1 MDNLE
6 QELKELIIEAVMLEG
21 VAAADMDSE
30 ALLFPTYELD
40 SIDGLELAMVI
51 KRRYGIEFV
60 EGDEQNKIIF
70 KTIRSLADHV
80 RTNRAETPMPA
91 PADKI
96 FQMVRDTIV
105 EQFEISSEDISLESR
120 LFEDLDLDSIDALD
134 MVVKLQ
140 EFTGKRIAE
149 GALKQVRTVGQI
161 VTLVEE
167 ILNETGAEALA

>member
-1 MDNLE
+1 
-6 QELKELIIEAVMLEG
+6 
-21 VAAADMDSE
+21 
-30 ALLFPTYELD
+30 
-40 SIDGLELAMVI
+40 
-51 KRRYGIEFV
+51 
-60 EGDEQNKIIF
+60 
-70 KTIRSLADHV
+70 
-80 RTNRAETPMPA
+80 MPA